1 MSNDVNEAPVSENV
15 TTDEASGKITLSTKD
30 MSPEDK
36 KMLHGIYLHSF
47 NVFAMYAGGA
57 RAGASGFMWSL
68 WPAIERF
75 YPTKEQRAD
84 ALKRHS
90 MWYNITSNVG
100 TFCMGLVAAME
111 KENAEKPDFDTHSI
125 DSVKTSLMGPMSGIG
140 DAIFWGVLRVIAA
153 SVGMSLCA
161 GNGTILGPIV
171 FLLIYN
177 IPSWLCRWY
186 MTVLGYRV
194 GSSFITKLYD
204 SGLMGILTKLA
215 GILGLLMIGAMTA
228 SFVKFSTV
236 LSIPLPQGDPVMIQ
250 TYLDTIFKGLVPI
263 LYTLG
268 CPKLLKK
275 GVSVNWIIIGTMV
288 IGLALGLTGIC

>member
-90 MWYNITSNVG
+90 TWYSIT
-100 TFCMGLVAAME
+100 
-111 KENAEKPDFDTHSI
+111 
-125 DSVKTSLMGPMSGIG
+125 
-140 DAIFWGVLRVIAA
+140 
-153 SVGMSLCA
+153 
-161 GNGTILGPIV
+161 
-171 FLLIYN
+171 
-177 IPSWLCRWY
+177 
-186 MTVLGYRV
+186 
-194 GSSFITKLYD
+194 
-204 SGLMGILTKLA
+204 
-215 GILGLLMIGAMTA
+215 
-228 SFVKFSTV
+228 
-236 LSIPLPQGDPVMIQ
+236 
-250 TYLDTIFKGLVPI
+250 
-263 LYTLG
+263 
-268 CPKLLKK
+268 
-275 GVSVNWIIIGTMV
+275 
-288 IGLALGLTGIC
+288 